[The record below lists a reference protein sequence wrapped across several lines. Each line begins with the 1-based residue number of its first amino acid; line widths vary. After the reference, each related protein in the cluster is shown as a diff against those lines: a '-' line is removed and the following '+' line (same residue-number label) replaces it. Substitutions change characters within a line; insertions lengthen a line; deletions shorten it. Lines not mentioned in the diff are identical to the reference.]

1 LKVLFVWPN
10 KDSFGFKPIGI
21 SLLSGIARSL
31 GWETSLFDT
40 TEFDFGF
47 VDNTQSGESAK
58 IFKPVD
64 LSQYDLVK
72 RKLDLSECFIKVL
85 EEFNPDCLALS
96 VLSDEYL
103 IANKISS
110 ISKEIHPELQII
122 WGGKYPT
129 LNPEKTL
136 RMFNADFVCVSEG
149 LDAFP
154 DFLNA
159 LSGNGDIYN
168 IPNIWAR
175 RNGSIVKN
183 NIRPLRSNL
192 DDLHY
197 VDWELFDKRQFYKPY
212 DGNIY
217 ISGDHM
223 LNWGCPYS
231 CSYCI
236 NHYYHEVYENS
247 YFMRRYSIKRII
259 KELKYLKNKYN
270 LQFFKFHDEDFLMR
284 PIEDFRELSNAYS
297 KEINIPFVIE
307 TNPKSVNKEKV
318 KLLKEM
324 NCVSASIAVE
334 TGNNEL
340 RKKML
345 KRVDSE
351 EDIIRAFSLM
361 KEVGIRTSA
370 FVMLGIPFESRE
382 TYKDTVEL
390 VRKSNAQY
398 PCPGFF
404 YPFEGTKLRDVSIM
418 EGFFDPEDEKRFVY
432 KNDKPALKFENLSES
447 ELIEMRNVFVLYVK
461 LPKSYEAYIKRSE
474 IQDELG
480 IKLRKKLLEI
490 YDKTVW
496 GNDGWYIDEG
506 FENEWLRD
514 FNTLL
519 KSDSSNLHWSM

>member
-1 LKVLFVWPN
+1 MKVLFVWPN
-10 KDSFGFKPIGI
+10 KDGFGFKPIGL

-31 GWETSLFDT
+31 DWETRLFDT

-47 VDNTQSGESAK
+47 VDSTQSGESAK
-58 IFKPVD
+58 IFKPVN
-64 LSQYDLVK
+64 LSQYGLVK
-72 RKLDLSECFIKVL
+72 RKLDLNERFTKVL
-85 EEFNPDCLALS
+85 EDFNPDCLALS
-96 VLSDEYL
+96 VLSDEFL

-110 ISKEIHPELQII
+110 ISKEIDPELPII

-136 RMFNADFVCVSEG
+136 KMFNADFVCVSEG

-154 DFLNA
+154 DFLKA
-159 LSGNGDIYN
+159 FSGNGDLYN

-175 RNGSIVKN
+175 KNDGSIVQN
-183 NIRPLRSNL
+183 NIRPLKKDL
-192 DDLHY
+192 DDLPY
-197 VDWELFDKRQFYKPY
+197 VDWELFDRRQFYKPY
-212 DGNIY
+212 DGDIY
-217 ISGDHM
+217 FSGDHM

-236 NHYYHEVYENS
+236 NHIYHEAYNNR

-259 KELKYLKNKYN
+259 NELKYLKNKYN
-270 LQFFKFHDEDFLMR
+270 LQLIKFHDEDFLMR
-284 PIEDFRELSNAYS
+284 PLENFRELSDVYS
-297 KEINIPFVIE
+297 QEVNIPFVIE

-318 KLLKEM
+318 KLLKNM
-324 NCVSASIAVE
+324 NCVSSSIAVE

-340 RKKML
+340 RKNML
-345 KRVDSE
+345 RRVDSE

-361 KEVGIRTSA
+361 KDVGIRTSA

-390 VRKSNAQY
+390 VKKSDAQY

-404 YPFEGTKLRDVSIM
+404 FPFDGTELRERSIK
-418 EGFFDPEDEKRFVY
+418 EGFFDPEDEEKCVY
-432 KNDKPALKFENLSES
+432 KRDKPALKFENLSES

-461 LPKSYEAYIKRSE
+461 LPKCYEPYIKRSE
-474 IQDELG
+474 NQDDLG
-480 IKLRKKLLEI
+480 IKLRKRLLEI

-506 FENEWLRD
+506 FEDKYLRD
-514 FNTLL
+514 LNNLL
-519 KSDSSNLHWSM
+519 KSDGPNLH